1 MDFVQMGAS
10 TQAMCRNVLYLG
22 MMQTLTMQKVLT
34 STNIAPTGVTSIL
47 CQFINNKSVMLSLW
61 TPVKIVPTI

>member
-1 MDFVQMGAS
+1 MDFVQMSTS
-10 TQAMCRNVLYLG
+10 TQAMCHNVLYLG

-47 CQFINNKSVMLSLW
+47 YQFINKKSVMLSFW
-61 TPVKIVPTI
+61 TQVKIVPTI